1 MTPQEAGLTD
11 LAVRAAS
18 GDRAA
23 VEELLVQIR
32 PIVVRYCR
40 ARLGRTGGGAYTT
53 ADDVAQE
60 VCIAILGALPRYRR
74 AGSPFT
80 AFVFGIAAHKVADA
94 HRGATRDLA
103 EPVAALPERPDGA
116 ADPEA
121 RAVQGDAIGR
131 MRRLLDRLPPQH
143 REIVVLRV
151 GVGLSA
157 EETGQALGMSA
168 GAVRVT
174 QHRALNRLRALAAE
188 LYREVPV

>member
-1 MTPQEAGLTD
+1 MTSPEAGLTE
-11 LAVRAAS
+11 LAVRAAA

-23 VEELLVQIR
+23 VDELLARVR

-60 VCIAILGALPRYRR
+60 VCIAVLGALPRYRES
-74 AGSPFT
+74 GSPFT

-94 HRGATRDLA
+94 HRGASREKS
-103 EPVAALPERPDGA
+103 EPVADVPEQVDLRAG
-116 ADPEA
+116 PEA
-121 RAVQGDAIGR
+121 RAVQLDAVGR
-131 MRRLLDRLPPQH
+131 MRRLLDRLSPQH
-143 REIVVLRV
+143 REVIVLRV
-151 GVGLSA
+151 GVGLTA

-168 GAVRVT
+168 GAVRVA

-188 LYREVPV
+188 LYDEVPV